1 MSIADLRGF
10 LRAALAED
18 VGPGDVTTEACV
30 DPSLSGQAV
39 IVAKQ
44 DLVVCGQPAAGLVF
58 EDLAAERGQIFGY
71 TAILGDGAYA
81 NPGDVIA
88 RLRGPLAVILTGE
101 RLALNLLMKLSGIAT
116 NVRGFVEAAG
126 EGGPRVIDTR
136 KTTPLLREFEKY
148 AVRCGG
154 GRNHRHALYDG
165 VLIKDNHIVA
175 AGGITAAVKRVREK
189 AHHLLRIEVEVATM
203 AQLDEALDN
212 HVEAVLLDNMDDSHL
227 REAVTRT
234 RVRSPRVILEASGN
248 MTPERIRAIRGFGL
262 DLVSAGGLV
271 HQARWVDLSL
281 RIEDRG

>member
-1 MSIADLRGF
+1 MGIADLRGF

-30 DPSLSGQAV
+30 DPSLSGKAV

-58 EDLAAERGQIFGY
+58 QDLAADRGQNFGY
-71 TAILGDGAYA
+71 TAVLGDGATA

-88 RLRGPLAVILTGE
+88 RLEGPLAVILTGE

-116 NVRGFVEAAG
+116 NVRGFVGAAG
-126 EGGPRVIDTR
+126 EGGPRVVDTR

-175 AGGITAAVKRVREK
+175 AGGITAAVKRARER

-203 AQLDEALDN
+203 AELDEALDN
-212 HVEAVLLDNMDDSHL
+212 HVEAILLDNMDDAHL
-227 REAVTRT
+227 REAVIRA
-234 RVRSPRVILEASGN
+234 RARSPRVILEASGN

-281 RIEDRG
+281 RIEERA